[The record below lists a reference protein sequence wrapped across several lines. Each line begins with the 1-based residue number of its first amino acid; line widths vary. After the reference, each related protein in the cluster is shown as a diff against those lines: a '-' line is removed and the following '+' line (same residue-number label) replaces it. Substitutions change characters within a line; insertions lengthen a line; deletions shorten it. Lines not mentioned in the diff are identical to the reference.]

1 MKTLP
6 DQLRVFG
13 YYLIEPFHVPTD
25 SGFFPVPVIL
35 SVSGCLC
42 RQHPQMDWLRQENSE
57 GDYLQRMGFSP
68 QEKLCLRAA
77 AEQCFDCWVA
87 DNFPTLAG
95 ARRVLSL
102 LSSFVS
108 GLELISV
115 SFAGEHDRA
124 MRAAVERE
132 RGSVSRTDE
141 PESGEV
147 LGFDIVGYECGSFHS
162 WLCNAL
168 HEDVEGSHSL
178 RFNRYGLL
186 ENAWEEACAIAGAIQ
201 GIGEPVVWTP
211 CVIRRYAG

>member
-42 RQHPQMDWLRQENSE
+42 RQHPQMDWLRQGNSE

-168 HEDVEGSHSL
+168 HEDVEGIHSL

-201 GIGEPVVWTP
+201 GIGEPVVSTP